1 MDIQKA
7 ITDKLREVEEK
18 ERVTVLYAAESGSRC
33 WGFASPDSDYDVRF
47 IYVRKQNDYL
57 RLEKTRDVIE
67 FQLDEVYDISGWDL
81 QKALVLLNQ
90 SNPTLFEWAG
100 SPIVYRTSPYWEKL
114 AAVLPDYFSVK
125 KGLHHYLSMA
135 KTNYR
140 MYLKDDLVKIKK
152 YFYVIR
158 PILAAKWV
166 SERRTQPPMLFSE
179 LCDAMLDESIR
190 PIMDELTER
199 KKQLPE
205 MGLQPIIPELNAYIE
220 RSIAGIE
227 QIAENTQMQR
237 NPGWEPL
244 DRLFLDGIAFGAEG
258 VC

>member
-1 MDIQKA
+1 MNIQDAIQK
-7 ITDKLREVEEK
+7 KLTEVEEQ
-18 ERVTVLYAAESGSRC
+18 ERVTILYAAESGSRS

-47 IYVRKQNDYL
+47 VYVRRQNDYL

-67 FQLDEVYDISGWDL
+67 YQLDDVFDVSGWDL

-100 SPIVYRTSPYWEKL
+100 SPVVYRTSPFWERI
-114 AAVLPDYFSVK
+114 AGVLPDYFSVK
-125 KGLHHYLSMA
+125 KGLYHYLSMA

-140 MYLKDDLVKIKK
+140 MYLKEDMVRIKK

-166 SERRTQPPMLFSE
+166 AERRTQPPMPFAE
-179 LCDAMLDESIR
+179 LCDAMLDAEIR
-190 PIMDELTER
+190 PVVEELTAR
-199 KKQLPE
+199 KMQTPE
-205 MGLQPIIPELNAYIE
+205 LGLEPKIPALNAYIE
-220 RSIAGIE
+220 RGIDKLTVLAE
-227 QIAENTQMQR
+227 QEQMQR

-244 DRLFLDGIAFGAEG
+244 DRLFLDGIAFGENR
-258 VC
+258 

>member
-1 MDIQKA
+1 MEIEQAIQQ
-7 ITDKLREVEEK
+7 KLDEVEQTENVK
-18 ERVTVLYAAESGSRC
+18 VLYAAESGSRS

-57 RLEKTRDVIE
+57 KLEKTRDVIE

-100 SPIVYRTSPYWEKL
+100 SPIVYRTTPYWETL

-140 MYLKDDLVKIKK
+140 MYLKEDAVKIKK

-179 LCDAMLDESIR
+179 LCTAMLESRLR
-190 PIMDELTER
+190 PVMEELTAR
-199 KKQLPE
+199 KMQLPE
-205 MGLQPIIPELNAYIE
+205 LGLQPKIPELNAYIE
-220 RSIAGIE
+220 NEITALE
-227 QIAENTQMQR
+227 QIAEAEQMQR

-244 DRLFLDGIAFGAEG
+244 DRLFLDGIAYGAAD
-258 VC
+258 